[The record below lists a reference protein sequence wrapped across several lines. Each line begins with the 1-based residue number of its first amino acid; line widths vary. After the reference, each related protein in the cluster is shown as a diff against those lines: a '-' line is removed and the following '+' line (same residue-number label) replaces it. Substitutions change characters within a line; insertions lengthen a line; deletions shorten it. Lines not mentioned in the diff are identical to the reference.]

1 MSVKFRRL
9 TEYNYMAK
17 FKKGESG
24 NPAGKPKGAL
34 NKTTKEMKS
43 ILNHALFGDAQSI
56 IDDLE
61 ELNPKDRLTLKAKFA
76 PFILPSMKAVEA
88 KVVTE
93 GSTSLGFNIEY
104 KENTDDL
111 KKDNE

>member
-1 MSVKFRRL
+1 
-9 TEYNYMAK
+9 MA

-24 NPAGKPKGAL
+24 NPKGRVKGSE
-34 NKTTKEMKS
+34 NKTTKEIKE

-56 IDDLE
+56 IDDLD
-61 ELNPKDRLTLKAKFA
+61 ELNPKDRLIIKAKFA
-76 PFILPSMKAVEA
+76 SFILPTMKAVEA

-93 GSTSLGFNIEY
+93 GDTSLGFNIEY
-104 KENTDDL
+104 KDNTSDL

>member
-1 MSVKFRRL
+1 
-9 TEYNYMAK
+9 MAK

-34 NKTTKEMKS
+34 NKTTKEMKE
-43 ILNHALFGDAQSI
+43 ILNKALFGDAQSI
-56 IDDLE
+56 IDDLALLE
-61 ELNPKDRLTLKAKFA
+61 PKDRLMIKAKFA

-88 KVVTE
+88 KVITE
-93 GSTSLGFNIEY
+93 GDTSLGFNINY
-104 KENTDDL
+104 NTGDL

>member
-1 MSVKFRRL
+1 
-9 TEYNYMAK
+9 MAK

-24 NPAGKPKGAL
+24 NPKGRAKGSE
-34 NKTTKEMKS
+34 NKTTKQMKE

-56 IDDLE
+56 VNDLD
-61 ELNPKDRLTLKAKFA
+61 ELNPKDRLMIKAKFA

-93 GSTSLGFNIEY
+93 GETSLGFSIEY
-104 KENTDDL
+104 KPNKDDL

>member
-1 MSVKFRRL
+1 
-9 TEYNYMAK
+9 MAK

-24 NPAGKPKGAL
+24 NPKGRAKGSE
-34 NKTTKEMKS
+34 NKTTTEMKQ
-43 ILNHALFGDAQSI
+43 ILNKALFGDAQSI

-61 ELNPKDRLTLKAKFA
+61 ELNPKDRLMIKAKFA

-88 KVVTE
+88 KIVSE
-93 GSTSLGFNIEY
+93 GDTSLGFSIDY
-104 KENTDDL
+104 KANTDDL